1 MTSDLIAQI
10 RINLESVEIA
20 ARSCREMSGTD
31 AQAIYDRV
39 QAMIELLESMRDL
52 LVRSGQARPVP
63 DASEGRPLRRLC
75 RAHPSRH
82 REGPGREDDGLG
94 GCQAFR
100 VDGPDP
106 PAARDRPL

>member
-39 QAMIELLESMRDL
+39 QAMIELLETTREFL
-52 LVRSGQARPVP
+52 ARAGYARP
-63 DASEGRPLRRLC
+63 
-75 RAHPSRH
+75 
-82 REGPGREDDGLG
+82 REG
-94 GCQAFR
+94 A
-100 VDGPDP
+100 
-106 PAARDRPL
+106 